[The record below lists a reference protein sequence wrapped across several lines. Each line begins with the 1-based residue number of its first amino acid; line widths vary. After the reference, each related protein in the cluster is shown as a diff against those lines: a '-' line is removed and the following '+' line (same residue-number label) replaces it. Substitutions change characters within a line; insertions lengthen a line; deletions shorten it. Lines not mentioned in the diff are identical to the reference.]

1 VAPVL
6 TWCRASLGAD
16 CFSVASI
23 LSSQGTTGQAW
34 PGAPGRPLVY
44 LALAA
49 VLGAVAAVLVQWA
62 VARWIRPARGSA
74 STGKPSQTPAGQ
86 PCQAASCCQ
95 ENLIDRIDLAVCS
108 VDSEFRIAWINPAM
122 AELFDVRADQAV
134 GQLCH
139 EVFRHRDK
147 PCLDCPGVRAMKT
160 GQMAMAEF
168 CHPAG
173 PRNQIHLKV
182 KGIPILGPDGN
193 AQGFVETAE
202 DVTDRRKAFRSLQ
215 GNLQFIHTLIDTLP
229 NPVFYVDA
237 QRTYVGCNRA
247 FAQQVAHLKAH
258 QVVGRT
264 MGSEQDPLPEGI
276 GRRHQELF
284 DRLLEEGGTETFSE
298 TLHCADGQQLN
309 CLFRTAAYHSGDRT
323 APAGLVCVIDDVT
336 EHLRS
341 EEQLRQAKDEAEQA
355 NHELECAVE
364 RANMLAV
371 EAQIADLAKSEF
383 LANVSHEIRTP
394 LNGIIGMTGLLL
406 EESLTE
412 GQKELAGTIR
422 SCSDE
427 LLEVI
432 NDILDFSKVEVNA
445 LDLNITEFNLPDTVR
460 DITEAFEQRA
470 RDKNVE
476 LTCEIESGV
485 PPCICAD
492 PGRIR
497 QVLGHLLSN
506 AVKFT
511 EAGRIQT
518 RVEVDQLGEERAT
531 LRFTVCD
538 TGIGIE
544 PERIQ
549 ELFEPFS
556 QADPSSTRS
565 RRGTGLG
572 LSICR
577 HIVQLMDGQID
588 GTSQPGEGSSFW
600 FTAEVAL
607 ADAESA
613 KAETRPQPQPSAN
626 NQRIEAP
633 ADSPSSAES
642 PPATPPAETVLPDG
656 AASSRKKVLDV
667 RALLDR
673 LEGDRQ
679 TARNILNE
687 FIEYT
692 PQLIRDLRQACMEGD
707 CELVR
712 RHAHSLKG
720 SASTVGAMCLADLGR
735 QIQELA
741 EDGQLDP
748 AQPLIEQLPHQL
760 QNLQAPAM
768 QAGL

>member
-1 VAPVL
+1 MTPGGL
-6 TWCRASLGAD
+6 TLVELGL
-16 CFSVASI
+16 ASI
-23 LSSQGTTGQAW
+23 L
-34 PGAPGRPLVY
+34 
-44 LALAA
+44 
-49 VLGAVAAVLVQWA
+49 GAVCALLLKAAIF
-62 VARWIRPARGSA
+62 RWFRASQTSSPAGCESDASA
-74 STGKPSQTPAGQ
+74 FSTGPSPSFGQ
-86 PCQAASCCQ
+86 DD
-95 ENLIDRIDLAVCS
+95 LVDRIDLAVCS
-108 VDSEFRIAWINPAM
+108 VDSEYRITRINPAM
-122 AELFDVRADQAV
+122 AELFDANCEDAV
-134 GQLCH
+134 GQPCY
-139 EVFRHRDK
+139 EVLRDRQE

-160 GQMAMAEF
+160 GRTAMAEF
-168 CHPAG
+168 CHPSA
-173 PRNQIHLKV
+173 PHRQTHLKV
-182 KGIPILGPDGN
+182 KGIPILDADGM

-202 DVTDRRKAFRSLQ
+202 DVTDRRKAFRNLQ

-247 FAQQVAHLKAH
+247 FAQQVAGLKAH

-276 GRRHQELF
+276 GHRHGDVF
-284 DRLLEEGGTETFSE
+284 DRLLAEGGTETFSE
-298 TLHCADGQQLN
+298 TLHCADGRKLH
-309 CLFRTAAYHSGDRT
+309 CLFRTAAYHSGNRT
-323 APAGLVCVIDDVT
+323 APAGLVCVVDDVT

-355 NHELECAVE
+355 NHQLEQAVE

-406 EESLTE
+406 EESLTD

-445 LDLNITEFNLPDTVR
+445 LDLNITEFDLHDNAH
-460 DITEAFEQRA
+460 DIVKAFQQRA
-470 RDKNVE
+470 SEKDIEV
-476 LTCEIESGV
+476 TCEIDPKV
-485 PPCICAD
+485 PRHICAD

-511 EAGRIQT
+511 ETGSVHTRIQ
-518 RVEVDQLGEERAT
+518 VDELDDQRAV
-531 LRFTVCD
+531 LRFAVKD
-538 TGIGIE
+538 TGIGID

-577 HIVQLMDGQID
+577 HIVQLMKGRISGD
-588 GTSQPGEGSSFW
+588 SQPGEGSTFW
-600 FTAEVAL
+600 FTVEVAL

-613 KAETRPQPQPSAN
+613 EDETRSQSQPSASN
-626 NQRIEAP
+626 RRIKAP
-633 ADSPSSAES
+633 ADGPSSAES
-642 PPATPPAETVLPDG
+642 TLATPPAETVLPDG

-679 TARNILNE
+679 TARTILNE
-687 FIEYT
+687 FIDYT

-707 CELVR
+707 CELMR

-735 QIQELA
+735 QIEEFA
-741 EDGQLDP
+741 EAGLLDQ
-748 AQPLIEQLPHQL
+748 AHPLIEELSPQLESL
-760 QNLQAPAM
+760 QVPAM